1 MVPPR
6 YWSMFIPHQKHLNL
20 MLWLVEETIICYCMP
35 IEHFAHN
42 PMELYFIFFFF
53 FFPFFKELFSSVLA

>member
-53 FFPFFKELFSSVLA
+53 PFLRSYLVQS